1 MEPDRDPEGVEI
13 EFLNWTGGIHGRKV
27 LEIGFGN
34 GRLAWRYAET
44 AGLVAGVDPDA
55 EKLASA
61 AFSQLDAFKTPLIFA
76 QAQAE
81 ELPFA
86 DEDFESVLL
95 AWSL

>member
-1 MEPDRDPEGVEI
+1 V
-13 EFLNWTGGIHGRKV
+13 
-27 LEIGFGN
+27 
-34 GRLAWRYAET
+34 
-44 AGLVAGVDPDA
+44 
-55 EKLASA
+55 SA
-61 AFSQLDAFKTPLIFA
+61 AFSQPDAFKSPLIFA